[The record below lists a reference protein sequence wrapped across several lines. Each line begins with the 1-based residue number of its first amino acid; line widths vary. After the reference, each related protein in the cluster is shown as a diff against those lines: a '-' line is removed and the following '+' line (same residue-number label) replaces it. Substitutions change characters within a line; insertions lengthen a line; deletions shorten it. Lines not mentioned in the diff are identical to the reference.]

1 MKIKKAV
8 LILIMV
14 VAVSLFM
21 NQSVYAQSNSVLN
34 TVSLKR
40 LNVQLIY
47 PSQTL
52 PGQPV
57 TVSLLATAKNS
68 FWLAS
73 LNIQVYFAEP
83 GSTSLRQL
91 TSATVAQNLLLATGG
106 QISKGIQVSVPQD
119 APRTSLIALVS
130 ESETIVNNV
139 AESPALL
146 QATPVYITVSDNAV
160 TPLTLIEAAT
170 PEYVALQSQYRQ
182 LQQTLN
188 QTQAQNRK
196 LQQDLQSAKDAI
208 AQKDL
213 TIADLNM
220 DLNTQLNRH
229 LIPLEVISAIL
240 AVALGTILVLFIV
253 RRAKNS

>member
-1 MKIKKAV
+1 
-8 LILIMV
+8 
-14 VAVSLFM
+14 M

-34 TVSLKR
+34 NSVSLKR

-47 PSQTL
+47 PSQTF

-57 TVSLLATAKNS
+57 TVSVLATAKNA

-73 LNIQVYFAEP
+73 LNIQVYLADP
-83 GSTSLRQL
+83 SSTSLRQL
-91 TSATVAQNLLLATGG
+91 TSAIVAQNLLLSTGG

-119 APRTSLIALVS
+119 APHTSLLALVS

-139 AESPALL
+139 PSAPSL
-146 QATPVYITVSDNAV
+146 QATPFYITVSDNAV
-160 TPLTLIEAAT
+160 APLTLIEAAT

-182 LQQTLN
+182 LQQTLD

-196 LQQDLQSAKDAI
+196 LQQDLQNTKDTI
-208 AQKDL
+208 AQRDL

-220 DLNTQLNRH
+220 DLNTQLTKH

-240 AVALGTILVLFIV
+240 AVALGIVLVLFIV
-253 RRAKNS
+253 RRSKSS